1 MRLSQISVFAR
12 RGAVAA
18 LLFAFAAVVHAQ
30 TAAAKMEFDVATIK
44 QDKSDTPYYNSFAM
58 GPGNAYNLN
67 GGHFSAGGF
76 PMWVYIQFAY
86 KMTDHEI
93 ESLMK
98 QLPKW
103 ALDEHYAIEAKTDN
117 LHATKDD
124 MRLMMRSLLADRLK
138 LNVHT
143 VMEEVS
149 VYGLVLVKPG
159 RLGPMLRVHPAD
171 DVTCSTAAVRQP
183 APDGAP
189 PLASPQGPHRLADG
203 FPAHCGALAPL
214 PPSAPGLVAL
224 GYRNVPLKLVTMQ
237 MTDLGALDRPVV
249 DATGLT
255 GNVDFA
261 LEFARERPPDAPAS
275 DVDGP
280 TFREALAKQTGLK
293 LVPQKVELENIVVD
307 HIERPSAN

>member
-1 MRLSQISVFAR
+1 MVFAR
-12 RGAVAA
+12 RGLFAA
-18 LLFAFAAVVHAQ
+18 LLFAFPAMLHAQ
-30 TAAAKMEFDVATIK
+30 TAAPKMEFDVATIK
-44 QDKSDTPYYNSFAM
+44 QDKNDTPYYNSFAM

-98 QLPKW
+98 QLPRW

-138 LNVHT
+138 LAVHT
-143 VMEEVS
+143 VTEEVS

-159 RLGPMLRVHPAD
+159 KLGPMFRLHPTD
-171 DVTCSTAAVRQP
+171 DPACSTGAVKQP

-189 PLASPQGPHRLADG
+189 PQGPHRIADG

-214 PPSAPGLVAL
+214 PPSAPGLVAI
-224 GYRNVPLKLVTMQ
+224 GYRNVPLKLITMQ

-255 GNVDFA
+255 GNVDFVI
-261 LEFARERPPDAPAS
+261 EYARERPPDAPAS

-280 TFREALAKQTGLK
+280 TFREALAKQAGLK
-293 LVPQKVELENIVVD
+293 LVPQKSELETIVID

>member
-1 MRLSQISVFAR
+1 MRTDVKSKLGICRNAS
-12 RGAVAA
+12 AVAA
-18 LLFAFAAVVHAQ
+18 LFASATILCAQ
-30 TAAAKMEFDVATIK
+30 APKMEFDVATIK
-44 QDKSDTPYYNSFAM
+44 QDKSDTRYYNSFAM

-98 QLPKW
+98 QLPRW

-117 LHATKDD
+117 LNATKDD

-138 LNVHT
+138 LAVHT
-143 VMEEVS
+143 VTEEVS

-159 RLGPMLRVHPAD
+159 KLGPMLRVHSAD
-171 DVTCSTAAVRQP
+171 DVTCSAAAVKQT
-183 APDGAP
+183 APDEA
-189 PLASPQGPHRLADG
+189 APQGPHRLADG

-214 PPSAPGLVAL
+214 PPSAPGLVAI
-224 GYRNVPLKLVTMQ
+224 GYRNVPLKLITMQ

-255 GNVDFA
+255 GNVDFVV
-261 LEFARERPPDAPAS
+261 EYARERPPDAPAS

-280 TFREALAKQTGLK
+280 TFREALAKQAGLK
-293 LVPQKVELENIVVD
+293 LVPQKGELENIVID